1 MKISLIAMDMDGTLL
16 QSDQTISEKTTKKL
30 IELQQKGIKIVLVS
44 GRNYNRLKRYAE
56 QLQLEKYGGYL
67 IEVNGMAINDL
78 QKKQREVLERLSI
91 QQARELFAL
100 LQPYEVETQY
110 IMDDGLYVHIPE
122 VCMQEKKKL
131 RKEHHIP
138 DDFPWTAGATN
149 VFFDAR
155 DGYARMMYMEHASE
169 IVEEINKVGIP
180 ATAKQLEVMMKD
192 LSELSDTYWI
202 GRTTPTWLEIMP
214 VNLSKGKALRMLAQ
228 RLSIPMSEVMC
239 FGDGEN
245 DLSMFE
251 VCAYPIAMS
260 NAMDIVKQKAYTIT
274 VADHDH
280 DGIIETLKQY
290 HIGETEENV

>member
-122 VCMQEKKKL
+122 VCMHEKRNCVKN
-131 RKEHHIP
+131 IIS
-138 DDFPWTAGATN
+138 
-149 VFFDAR
+149 
-155 DGYARMMYMEHASE
+155 RMISH
-169 IVEEINKVGIP
+169 GP
-180 ATAKQLEVMMKD
+180 
-192 LSELSDTYWI
+192 
-202 GRTTPTWLEIMP
+202 P
-214 VNLSKGKALRMLAQ
+214 VPQ
-228 RLSIPMSEVMC
+228 MC
-239 FGDGEN
+239 FLMRG
-245 DLSMFE
+245 
-251 VCAYPIAMS
+251 
-260 NAMDIVKQKAYTIT
+260 T
-274 VADHDH
+274 VMRALC
-280 DGIIETLKQY
+280 IWNTLPRSSKRSIRSAFPQQRSSWK
-290 HIGETEENV
+290 

>member
-110 IMDDGLYVHIPE
+110 IMDDGLYVRRPGFEIL
-122 VCMQEKKKL
+122 L
-131 RKEHHIP
+131 RPLITFSPLGPYFKTTVI
-138 DDFPWTAGATN
+138 
-149 VFFDAR
+149 VFLT
-155 DGYARMMYMEHASE
+155 S
-169 IVEEINKVGIP
+169 P
-180 ATAKQLEVMMKD
+180 
-192 LSELSDTYWI
+192 S
-202 GRTTPTWLEIMP
+202 
-214 VNLSKGKALRMLAQ
+214 
-228 RLSIPMSEVMC
+228 
-239 FGDGEN
+239 
-245 DLSMFE
+245 
-251 VCAYPIAMS
+251 
-260 NAMDIVKQKAYTIT
+260 
-274 VADHDH
+274 
-280 DGIIETLKQY
+280 TL
-290 HIGETEENV
+290 